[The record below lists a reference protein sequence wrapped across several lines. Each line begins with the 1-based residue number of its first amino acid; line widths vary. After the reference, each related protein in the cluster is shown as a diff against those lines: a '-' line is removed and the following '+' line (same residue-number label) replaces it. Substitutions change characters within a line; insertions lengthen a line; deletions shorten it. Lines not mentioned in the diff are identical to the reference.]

1 LSPIPLYRIE
11 CQLDPSKTTSL
22 YSF

>member
-1 LSPIPLYRIE
+1 LSPIPLYCIE